1 MRSSKVDLNLFVV
14 FEAVYR
20 TRNLTRAAEMLF
32 ITQPAVSNALARMRK
47 AFDDPLF
54 VSTPAGMMPTPVSE
68 NIIGRVREALQL
80 LDSSTHA
87 GDRFDPATSQ
97 RTFRLSMNDL
107 TEALLL
113 PALEDVLQRL
123 APGIR
128 IESYFTTRRDV
139 PEALASGAVHLAIDA
154 PLIDD
159 PYLEQAPLSR
169 DRYAC
174 MMRKDH
180 PFAKKTLTIDAYLR
194 LGHVHVSSRRQ
205 GPGLV
210 DAELNKLGLRRTI
223 QTRVQHYLVAPLI
236 AMRTDLVL
244 TAPLMLLKRYDAR
257 IRPLP
262 FDLPDVETHG
272 YWHRSVTAD
281 PAHRWLREQIGRLM
295 RKQRAVA
302 GTHQK

>member
-1 MRSSKVDLNLFVV
+1 MPPSKIDLNLFIV
-14 FEAVYR
+14 FDAVYR
-20 TRNLTRAAEMLF
+20 TRNLTRAAQTLF

-80 LDSSTHA
+80 LDSSRHS
-87 GDRFDPATSQ
+87 GERFDPASSE

-113 PALEDVLQRL
+113 PALEEVLQRL

-128 IESYFTTRRDV
+128 IESYFTRRKNV
-139 PEALASGAVHLAIDA
+139 AEALASGNVHLAIDA

-159 PYLEQAPLSR
+159 PHLDQAPVGR

-174 MMRKDH
+174 MLRHDH
-180 PFAKKTLTIDAYLR
+180 PFSKKKLTLDDYLR
-194 LGHVHVSSRRQ
+194 LGHIHISSRRQ

-210 DAELNKLGLRRTI
+210 DAELNKLGARRTI

-236 AMRTDLVL
+236 AMRTDLAL
-244 TAPLMLLKRYDAR
+244 TAPITLLQRYDAR
-257 IRPLP
+257 ILKLP
-262 FDLPDVETHG
+262 FDLPELETRL
-272 YWHRSVTAD
+272 YWHRSVTDD
-281 PAHRWLREQIGRLM
+281 PGHRWLREQVSRLM
-295 RKQRAVA
+295 QEANP
-302 GTHQK
+302 

>member
-1 MRSSKVDLNLFVV
+1 MRLSKIDLNLFVV

-20 TRNLTRAAEMLF
+20 TRNLTRAAELLF

-47 AFDDPLF
+47 ALDDQLF
-54 VSTPAGMMPTPVSE
+54 VSTPAGMLPTPVSE

-87 GDRFDPATSQ
+87 AEHFDPASSQ

-107 TEALLL
+107 TEAILL
-113 PALEDVLQRL
+113 PALEEVLQRE

-128 IESYFTTRRDV
+128 IESYFTTRREV
-139 PEALASGAVHLAIDA
+139 PEALANGEVNLAIDA

-159 PYLEQAPLSR
+159 PHLEQEPLGR

-174 MMRKDH
+174 LLRRDH
-180 PFAKKTLTIDAYLR
+180 PFTKKKLTIDDYLK
-194 LGHVHVSSRRQ
+194 LGHIHVSSRRQ

-210 DAELNKLGLRRTI
+210 DTELNKLGLRRTI

-244 TAPLMLLKRYDAR
+244 TGPLMLLRRYDAR
-257 IRPLP
+257 ILELP
-262 FDLPDVETHG
+262 FDLPDLESHG
-272 YWHRSVTAD
+272 YWHRSVTGD
-281 PAHRWLREQIGRLM
+281 PAHGWLREQIGRLM
-295 RKQRAVA
+295 KERNK
-302 GTHQK
+302 